1 MNFDG
6 YDLCFGGSGGSVPVV
21 SLVPVVPFRW
31 LRSLRWF
38 RWFRSGGWFYHMP
51 FFRHSFYLYLYA
63 SSQALITNVKLPNP
77 QDPPCQFF
85 NTILQYKKLQQL
97 VLFLTRRGFRGGA
110 RRAAAPPFAGIF
122 VRDL

>member
-38 RWFRSGGWFYHMP
+38 RWFRSGGFVP
-51 FFRHSFYLYLYA
+51 LFR
-63 SSQALITNVKLPNP
+63 VLPH
-77 QDPPCQFF
+77 
-85 NTILQYKKLQQL
+85 
-97 VLFLTRRGFRGGA
+97 
-110 RRAAAPPFAGIF
+110 AGLCPIHFTVTF
-122 VRDL
+122 VGLAKDC